1 MADQN
6 REKRGGWTAL
16 GRPIYTNGH
25 QRLVDRRKPDG
36 IDGLSG
42 WFKCGLCGL
51 VDSGAVG
58 ES

>member
-1 MADQN
+1 MADRN

-25 QRLVDRRKPDG
+25 QRLVDRPKPDG
-36 IDGLSG
+36 DDGLPG
-42 WFKCGLCGL
+42 WFKIGLSGL